1 MCYLIQEH
9 LLSMY
14 QLIVGRMLQMCWRKE
29 LKRCFKMLGMSIKGK
44 FVIRIRVIVDWK
56 CNVHKPN
63 KQFN

>member
-1 MCYLIQEH
+1 
-9 LLSMY
+9 
-14 QLIVGRMLQMCWRKE
+14 MCWRKE